1 MATAAISKTRATALK
16 IAHKMMTTQAR
27 LFWQIPEGEKN
38 QTSIIQEITII
49 GRGSDCDIVLPD
61 ERVSRQHTEIHFN
74 GESYL
79 ISDLGSFNGTYLNG
93 KMLGDTHP
101 LENGDQL
108 QIGPVRLRFELLAIP
123 RQSPRPT
130 LVVPESTSQAYLEI
144 STGTQRGARFD
155 LVKEKM
161 VIGRAGRGESWD
173 IMLQDRA
180 VSRPH
185 AQIVRDADADADE
198 HTLTDL
204 DSANG
209 TLVNGQAITEP
220 QTLKDGDT
228 ILFGEDMLVFRIG
241 GS

>member
-1 MATAAISKTRATALK
+1 
-16 IAHKMMTTQAR
+16 MMTTQAR
-27 LFWQIPEGEKN
+27 LFWRISEGEEN
-38 QTSIIQEITII
+38 QTSITQETTII
-49 GRGSDCDIVLPD
+49 GRGSDCDIVLLD
-61 ERVSRQHTEIHFN
+61 ERVSRQHTEIHFD

-108 QIGPVRLRFELLAIP
+108 KIGPVRLRFELLAAP
-123 RQSPRPT
+123 ELDPRPT
-130 LVVPESTSQAYLEI
+130 LVVPESASQAYLEI

-155 LVKEKM
+155 LVKERM

-173 IMLQDRA
+173 ILLQDRA

-185 AQIVRDADADADE
+185 AQIVRDTDVDE
-198 HTLTDL
+198 YTLTDL

-209 TLVNGQAITEP
+209 TLVNGQAITES
-220 QTLKDGDT
+220 QALKDGDP
-228 ILFGEDMLVFRIG
+228 ILFGEDILIFRIG